1 MATPPDF
8 TAGAILTASQ
18 MSKIGSWKMIP
29 TSATN
34 GTVDAQGTVTST
46 GLTTSFS
53 ANGCFTGDFNSYRVI
68 CRVDNFSAAD
78 DFFFRV
84 RSGTTDL
91 AGAGYLWSAVKGNTA
106 GTVNGEGNAADS
118 RIKLGSQTGSASSHA
133 VLDIMNIF
141 NTKETSITGSNVG
154 NFANITSWTIGG
166 YVNNSNSYDGIT
178 FLSNGSANITAQID
192 VYGYN

>member
-8 TAGAILTASQ
+8 SSGAILTASQ
-18 MSKIGSWKMIP
+18 MNKIGMWKMIP

-34 GTVDAQGTVTST
+34 GTVDSQGTVTST
-46 GLTTSFS
+46 GSTTSFS

-68 CRVDNFSAAD
+68 CRVDNFSASD
-78 DFFFRV
+78 DFFVRV

-91 AGAGYLWSAVKGNTA
+91 AGSGYLWSTVKCNTA
-106 GTVNGEGNAADS
+106 GTVTGEGNAADS
-118 RIKLGSQTGSASSHA
+118 RIKLGSQTGSTSTHV
-133 VLDIMNIF
+133 VLDIMNVF

-154 NFANITSWTIGG
+154 SFANITTWTIGS
-166 YVNNSNSYDGIT
+166 YINNSNSYDGVT
-178 FLSNGSANITAQID
+178 FLTNGSANITAQID